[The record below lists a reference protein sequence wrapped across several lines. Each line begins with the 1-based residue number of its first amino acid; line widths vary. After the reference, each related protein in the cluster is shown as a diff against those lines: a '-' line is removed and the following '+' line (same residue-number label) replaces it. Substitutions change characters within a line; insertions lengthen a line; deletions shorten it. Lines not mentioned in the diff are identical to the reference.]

1 MRPLFRF
8 YHRPNLTY
16 NLSFPDRVYVDD
28 AKLTDKAKEHLSS
41 AKVFPYNT
49 TKFIDD
55 IKAEGTKQSAK
66 IWVNFTNL
74 IAAGYN

>member
-1 MRPLFRF
+1 M
-8 YHRPNLTY
+8 
-16 NLSFPDRVYVDD
+16 YVDD

-41 AKVFPYNT
+41 ATVFPYNT

-74 IAAGYN
+74 ITAGFI